1 MRNRRLKGNRRR
13 KMAAIKHFVNIL
25 DHDKEYLS
33 ALIDKAILD
42 KKLFYSGKLPASLE
56 RKTLVMYFEKPSL
69 RTRLSFETAMT
80 QLGGHGIY
88 LTVGEVGLGKREPV
102 KDVARVVSGMCDGF
116 VARTFSHQAVVDMAT
131 YATVPIINALTDYS
145 HPCQAM
151 ADLMTVKEKF
161 GRLEGLKLA
170 FIGDGNN
177 VARSLAGACARL
189 GVKFSIAAPEG
200 FHLEMDF
207 IEALHRAAPTAQFA
221 AGTNPMEALKEADI
235 VYTDTWVSMG
245 QEKEKQERIDAFK
258 GFQIDGKLMSA
269 AKPTAIFLHCLPAY
283 RGFEVTDEV
292 MESSQSM
299 VFEQAENRLHF
310 QRTLLAVLIGSGGR
324 VK

>member
-1 MRNRRLKGNRRR
+1 
-13 KMAAIKHFVNIL
+13 MAAIKHFVSIL
-25 DHDKEYLS
+25 DHDSEYLS

-42 KKLFYSGKLPASLE
+42 KKLFRAGKLPATLE

-69 RTRLSFETAMT
+69 RTRVSFETAMT

-88 LTVGEVGLGKREPV
+88 QTMIEIGLGKREPV

-116 VARTFSHQAVVDMAT
+116 VARTFSHQTVVEMAT
-131 YATVPIINALTDYS
+131 YATVPVINALTDYS

-161 GRLEGLKLA
+161 GKLEGLKLA

-189 GVKFSIAAPEG
+189 GLKFAIAAPEG
-200 FHLEMDF
+200 FHLDNAF
-207 IEALHRAAPTAQFA
+207 IDILHKEVPGVEFFQGNSPAD
-221 AGTNPMEALKEADI
+221 ALKGADI

-245 QEKEKQERIDAFK
+245 QEKEKQERINAFK
-258 GFQIDGKLMSA
+258 GYQIDGKMMSV

-292 MESSQSM
+292 MESPQSM
-299 VFEQAENRLHF
+299 VFEEAENRLHF
-310 QRTLLAVLIGSGGR
+310 QRTLLAVLIGNGGR